1 LLTLDNAIELGKIKL
16 TSGDIND
23 LKKFVSVLD
32 GGLKGDP
39 LDSKALDIG

>member
-1 LLTLDNAIELGKIKL
+1 LLTLDNVIELGKIKL
-16 TSGDIND
+16 TSEDIND

-39 LDSKALDIG
+39 VDSKAIDIG